1 MRGIRR
7 NGNNAEN
14 VRSLNSFTALKRKKN
29 FMAILSKISGIFA
42 SNRRMTLNSPRA
54 FSFART
60 ILTMASTPS
69 LEYCSFSCVWAG

>member
-42 SNRRMTLNSPRA
+42 INIRMNLNSPRA

-69 LEYCSFSCVWAG
+69 LEYSSFSCVWVG